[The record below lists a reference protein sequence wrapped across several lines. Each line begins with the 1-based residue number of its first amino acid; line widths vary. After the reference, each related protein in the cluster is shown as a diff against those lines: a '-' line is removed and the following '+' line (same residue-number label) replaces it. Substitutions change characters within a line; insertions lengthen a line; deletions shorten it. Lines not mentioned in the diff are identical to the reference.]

1 MPFYQFRTTKT
12 AMASLAALSGFWIW
26 GFAAEIAALSQSI
39 TPAADGTGTIIT
51 PNGQQF
57 DISGGSLSSARA
69 NLFHTFQ
76 EFGLSQGEIANF
88 LSNPS
93 IQNILARVRG
103 GDVSIINGLIQ
114 VTGGKSNFYLMN
126 PAGIIFGAS
135 ARLNVPASFTATTA
149 TGIGFG
155 NNWFSATGSN
165 DYAALVGTPSA
176 FTFNTSQPGSLINAG
191 NLTVGQG
198 QNITLL
204 GGVVVNTGQLTASE
218 GNITL
223 AAVPGKNLVRISQAG
238 HLLNLEMQP
247 LPASSTAP
255 ALPLTALSLPVLLT
269 GGNVGNATG
278 LTVNSD
284 GTVQLTGSG
293 VEIATQP
300 GDAIVSGT
308 LNVSGATGGTVNVLG
323 NQVGVINAKIN
334 TSGTIGG
341 GTVLIGGDYQGKG
354 TVPNASRTF
363 VSNDSLINADALT
376 DGNAGR
382 VIIWS
387 NQVSAFYGQISAR
400 GGRNSGNGG
409 FVEVSGKENLQFAG
423 TVDTLA
429 PNGQAGTLLLDPK
442 NIVIQARSSNPVAG
456 NSLFSDNPTG
466 NSTISGDNL
475 SAAINTNSVTLQANN
490 DITVED
496 NVTGTTL
503 SNGLTLQAGRS
514 ITFNQNGTIDLKGGN
529 FSARINDENANAGD
543 RDSGAGQFLMNSGS
557 QILTNGGN
565 VTIEHGTFGANAVG
579 TVLLEGA
586 TINSGTGEISITG
599 KSGSNSTGIRLR
611 NGSLVESTGTGRI
624 TLNGTSENGGNNNNG
639 LHIGDDGLASASSMV
654 SATVRSKDGNIS
666 LIGMRNSSGN
676 GANGIFVKNA
686 VVEATGTGTISM
698 TGTNENGIDNNDGIG
713 IADSRVSSRDGNISL
728 MGTTNRS
735 VKSSDGILISNS
747 IVQSTGTGKITLMG
761 TTNSSGDSNKGV
773 YLFNGGVVEST
784 GTGNITLEGTSE
796 KGTSDNIGIYIWLAS
811 SRVSTVNGNIS
822 LTGTVGAVR
831 GEFNDG
837 ILIETSGV
845 VEATGTGN
853 ITLNGTSGNGTRG
866 NDGIDIREA
875 GRVSSLDGNI
885 SLTGTGA
892 AGTGASNGGIQLLDG
907 SVVEAKGKGNI
918 TLNGTGGNG
927 RNNNAGIEIQNA
939 GTRVSAAR
947 GNINLTGTSTNVT
960 GVNNRG
966 ILISGGAVVEATG
979 NGSITLEGT
988 GANGAEGI
996 LLRDNAS
1003 INATG
1008 TVGGTITLSADEIN
1022 LLGTTQ
1028 IRGTGILQLQPLTS
1042 SLGITLGG
1050 TTSDAGL
1057 NLGTAELN
1065 SLQNGFTQII
1075 MGRENGSGGITLTG
1089 EVTFNDPVTL
1099 RSPFGS
1105 GSLTTTGFTL
1115 TGNKTI
1121 TLLANQDITTGNIS
1135 NPGQAI
1141 TITSNNGSINLNG
1154 AIATN
1159 GNLTL
1164 NAANT
1169 ITQTGAISA
1178 KGLELLGTGSYILNN
1193 PANDISTLAGN
1204 TTGEVSF
1211 RDSNGFS
1218 IGSVNS
1224 TVGMTTLGNLTL
1236 EAGGNISQTEKI
1248 SANGLELLGSG
1259 SYTLN
1264 NPANEITTLAGN
1276 TTGAINYTNANTLTI
1291 GTVGTTTGISTNGGN
1306 LTVTS
1311 LLGNINGSAA
1321 TLNTSSTD
1329 DGGAI
1334 ALFTPKGSITIGNT
1348 TSSGATNGGDIKI
1361 EARTQI
1367 TTGEINSSGGS
1378 GKGGNVSLDPEGDIQ
1393 VTSINAQGGTLGG
1406 TVDITTESF
1415 FRATGS
1421 FTAANGKDA
1430 SISTIGNSR
1439 GGDITIR
1446 HGGKGV
1452 IPFDVGD
1459 ATTNGTA
1466 SAISS
1471 GDFTIAP
1478 QQSFP
1483 FTHTEGNIRIISVPP
1498 INPIDLIKLPE
1509 APPTPPVVANNSPP
1523 VKIDTEV
1530 AQLEEDFTSEF
1541 ENYLGI
1547 RQTSIKTLTD
1557 AQVTLREIEQATGLK
1572 PALIYVSFVPTTVS
1586 EAERSAG
1593 GSATRSQIKAPDQ
1606 ANDQLDL
1613 VLVTSEGTP
1622 IRRRVEGAMRA
1633 KVLSVATEFRTS
1645 ITNVSLRYS
1654 RRYLA
1659 PAQQMYQWLVAPLE
1673 KDLQDQQINNLV
1685 FIMDAGLR
1693 SVPLAALHDRQK
1705 FIVEKYSVGL
1715 MPSLSLTDTRYLD
1728 VRNSQVLGMGAAEFT
1743 DQDPLPSVPVELS
1756 VIASQ
1761 LWPGKS
1767 FLNKDFTL
1775 DNLKRI
1781 HASQPFGIIHLATHG
1796 EFQPGKPSN
1805 SYIQFSDTKLQL
1817 DQLRQLRLNNPPVE
1831 LLVLSACRTAL
1842 GDEEAELGFAGLAAL
1857 AGVKSALGSLWY
1869 VSDEGTLGL
1878 MTKFYEQLKKVPV
1891 KAEALRSAQ
1900 LAMLRGEVRI
1910 EEGQLVTGDQRI
1922 PLPPELEQG
1931 ENRNYTHPYYW
1942 SAFTLVGNPW

>member
-1 MPFYQFRTTKT
+1 
-12 AMASLAALSGFWIW
+12 
-26 GFAAEIAALSQSI
+26 
-39 TPAADGTGTIIT
+39 
-51 PNGQQF
+51 
-57 DISGGSLSSARA
+57 
-69 NLFHTFQ
+69 
-76 EFGLSQGEIANF
+76 
-88 LSNPS
+88 
-93 IQNILARVRG
+93 
-103 GDVSIINGLIQ
+103 
-114 VTGGKSNFYLMN
+114 
-126 PAGIIFGAS
+126 
-135 ARLNVPASFTATTA
+135 
-149 TGIGFG
+149 
-155 NNWFSATGSN
+155 
-165 DYAALVGTPSA
+165 
-176 FTFNTSQPGSLINAG
+176 
-191 NLTVGQG
+191 
-198 QNITLL
+198 
-204 GGVVVNTGQLTASE
+204 
-218 GNITL
+218 
-223 AAVPGKNLVRISQAG
+223 
-238 HLLNLEMQP
+238 
-247 LPASSTAP
+247 
-255 ALPLTALSLPVLLT
+255 
-269 GGNVGNATG
+269 
-278 LTVNSD
+278 
-284 GTVQLTGSG
+284 
-293 VEIATQP
+293 
-300 GDAIVSGT
+300 
-308 LNVSGATGGTVNVLG
+308 
-323 NQVGVINAKIN
+323 
-334 TSGTIGG
+334 
-341 GTVLIGGDYQGKG
+341 
-354 TVPNASRTF
+354 
-363 VSNDSLINADALT
+363 
-376 DGNAGR
+376 
-382 VIIWS
+382 
-387 NQVSAFYGQISAR
+387 
-400 GGRNSGNGG
+400 
-409 FVEVSGKENLQFAG
+409 
-423 TVDTLA
+423 
-429 PNGQAGTLLLDPK
+429 
-442 NIVIQARSSNPVAG
+442 
-456 NSLFSDNPTG
+456 
-466 NSTISGDNL
+466 
-475 SAAINTNSVTLQANN
+475 
-490 DITVED
+490 
-496 NVTGTTL
+496 
-503 SNGLTLQAGRS
+503 
-514 ITFNQNGTIDLKGGN
+514 
-529 FSARINDENANAGD
+529 
-543 RDSGAGQFLMNSGS
+543 
-557 QILTNGGN
+557 
-565 VTIEHGTFGANAVG
+565 
-579 TVLLEGA
+579 
-586 TINSGTGEISITG
+586 
-599 KSGSNSTGIRLR
+599 
-611 NGSLVESTGTGRI
+611 
-624 TLNGTSENGGNNNNG
+624 
-639 LHIGDDGLASASSMV
+639 
-654 SATVRSKDGNIS
+654 
-666 LIGMRNSSGN
+666 
-676 GANGIFVKNA
+676 
-686 VVEATGTGTISM
+686 
-698 TGTNENGIDNNDGIG
+698 
-713 IADSRVSSRDGNISL
+713 
-728 MGTTNRS
+728 
-735 VKSSDGILISNS
+735 
-747 IVQSTGTGKITLMG
+747 
-761 TTNSSGDSNKGV
+761 
-773 YLFNGGVVEST
+773 
-784 GTGNITLEGTSE
+784 
-796 KGTSDNIGIYIWLAS
+796 
-811 SRVSTVNGNIS
+811 
-822 LTGTVGAVR
+822 
-831 GEFNDG
+831 
-837 ILIETSGV
+837 
-845 VEATGTGN
+845 
-853 ITLNGTSGNGTRG
+853 
-866 NDGIDIREA
+866 
-875 GRVSSLDGNI
+875 
-885 SLTGTGA
+885 
-892 AGTGASNGGIQLLDG
+892 
-907 SVVEAKGKGNI
+907 
-918 TLNGTGGNG
+918 
-927 RNNNAGIEIQNA
+927 
-939 GTRVSAAR
+939 
-947 GNINLTGTSTNVT
+947 
-960 GVNNRG
+960 
-966 ILISGGAVVEATG
+966 
-979 NGSITLEGT
+979 
-988 GANGAEGI
+988 
-996 LLRDNAS
+996 
-1003 INATG
+1003 
-1008 TVGGTITLSADEIN
+1008 
-1022 LLGTTQ
+1022 
-1028 IRGTGILQLQPLTS
+1028 
-1042 SLGITLGG
+1042 
-1050 TTSDAGL
+1050 
-1057 NLGTAELN
+1057 
-1065 SLQNGFTQII
+1065 